1 MSTNDTPAV
10 SYDGKELSS
19 ETDISVGLNGA
30 RHDSL
35 ISNELSVDAPILDPA
50 PHQKSTPDVSESVSS
65 GIENIDKADNSSEDE
80 HDTTEAHNEK
90 WGNIRTY
97 IEVGTDGKGVYFH
110 LLPLKEKIPHFKRV
124 FDHRRLNN
132 HMKYPDLNPA
142 GLKSLQ
148 KWVYGVSIAEQKT
161 DAPRTLKLFSLYS
174 LACRFEQPSLQDET
188 MECIVKEIR
197 ESTDESE
204 FTVDHVRFAFQTTP
218 VVSKL
223 QLFCAGWVADAME
236 GENRFKWDHTQVSIL
251 LAELPEL
258 RNDINP
264 PTLRRFE
271 DALAATNNTRY
282 GNHQP
287 TEVDNNTE
295 SLQNEFGSDRS
306 FGSRYADRGDES
318 DENERYKHGR
328 MELDSPAY
336 YGDDEHESDEH
347 YRMNLDHSKYLGSY
361 ENESDKHGGMELDSS
376 VDSGSDLVVET
387 PDSPDRQLPSP
398 ISQETGE
405 SDNNKKRKLSP
416 EENEKEA
423 KIRRRRHWEIILSQS
438 FDDSERPHP
447 G

>member
-1 MSTNDTPAV
+1 
-10 SYDGKELSS
+10 
-19 ETDISVGLNGA
+19 
-30 RHDSL
+30 
-35 ISNELSVDAPILDPA
+35 
-50 PHQKSTPDVSESVSS
+50 
-65 GIENIDKADNSSEDE
+65 
-80 HDTTEAHNEK
+80 
-90 WGNIRTY
+90 
-97 IEVGTDGKGVYFH
+97 
-110 LLPLKEKIPHFKRV
+110 
-124 FDHRRLNN
+124 
-132 HMKYPDLNPA
+132 MKYPDLNPA

-161 DAPRTLKLFSLYS
+161 DAPRTLKLFSLYA

-258 RNDINP
+258 RSDINP

-347 YRMNLDHSKYLGSY
+347 YRMNLGHSKYLGSY

>member
-1 MSTNDTPAV
+1 
-10 SYDGKELSS
+10 
-19 ETDISVGLNGA
+19 
-30 RHDSL
+30 
-35 ISNELSVDAPILDPA
+35 
-50 PHQKSTPDVSESVSS
+50 
-65 GIENIDKADNSSEDE
+65 
-80 HDTTEAHNEK
+80 
-90 WGNIRTY
+90 
-97 IEVGTDGKGVYFH
+97 
-110 LLPLKEKIPHFKRV
+110 
-124 FDHRRLNN
+124 
-132 HMKYPDLNPA
+132 MKYPDLNPA

-258 RNDINP
+258 RSDINP

-328 MELDSPAY
+328 MELDSPVYYGDDEHERYKHGRMELDSPVY

-347 YRMNLDHSKYLGSY
+347 YRMDLGHSAYLGSD

-423 KIRRRRHWEIILSQS
+423 EIKRRRHWEIILSQS

>member
-50 PHQKSTPDVSESVSS
+50 PHQKSTPDMSESVSS

-80 HDTTEAHNEK
+80 HDTTEAQNEK
-90 WGNIRTY
+90 WGSIKTY

-258 RNDINP
+258 RNDINL

-287 TEVDNNTE
+287 TEADNNTE
-295 SLQNEFGSDRS
+295 SLQNEFGSDR
-306 FGSRYADRGDES
+306 
-318 DENERYKHGR
+318 YKHGR
-328 MELDSPAY
+328 MELDSPVY

-347 YRMNLDHSKYLGSY
+347 YRMDLGHSAYLGSD

-423 KIRRRRHWEIILSQS
+423 KIKRRRHWEIILSQS